1 MIESFKFEEGGRTYS
16 CCIEAS
22 RAARG
27 AAWWWV
33 DVSGDTHRYA
43 PFPAEESDTESDIR
57 ERVLAYYSHHQTR
70 RSQPTTS
77 HWARRAKPA
86 ESAAT
91 PADGGG
97 ADGADGADGA
107 IEVGAAS
114 GGEPAQSAAAG
125 D

>member
-1 MIESFKFEEGGRTYS
+1 MIESFKFEEGGRVYS

-22 RAARG
+22 RAASG

-43 PFPAEESDTESDIR
+43 PFPADESDTESTIR
-57 ERVLAYYSHHQTR
+57 DRVLAYYSHHQTR

-77 HWARRAKPA
+77 HWARRGKPA
-86 ESAAT
+86 DAAAT
-91 PADGGG
+91 PVEAGAAAAAPAAGG
-97 ADGADGADGA
+97 ASV
-107 IEVGAAS
+107 E
-114 GGEPAQSAAAG
+114 SAAAG